1 MLYDNS
7 VFEVLIHLAQF
18 MSEEE
23 TLNDDEIIESDGVL
37 KNQHEEDEEGYVE
50 KLSSLQ
56 SKLKKSRWNVF
67 MFLGLAF
74 LMFGFALFPLSIDAK
89 FDPFTATILKCQLL
103 HKGLE

>member
-1 MLYDNS
+1 
-7 VFEVLIHLAQF
+7 

-23 TLNDDEIIESDGVL
+23 TVDGDEIIESDGLL
-37 KNQHEEDEEGYVE
+37 KNQHEEEQEGYVE

-89 FDPFTATILKCQLL
+89 FDPFTGTAEEDI
-103 HKGLE
+103 GLVWGPSSNGEDFIKTDLY